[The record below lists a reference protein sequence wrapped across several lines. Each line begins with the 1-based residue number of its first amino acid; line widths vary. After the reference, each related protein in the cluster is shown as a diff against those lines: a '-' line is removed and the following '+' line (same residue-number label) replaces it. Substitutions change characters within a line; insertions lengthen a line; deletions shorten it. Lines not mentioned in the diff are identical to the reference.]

1 MKCPFCGHE
10 EDRVVDSRSSRE
22 GKAVRRRREC
32 LKCQKR
38 YTTYEYIEQLP
49 LMVVKRDGKRE
60 PFDRQKLLMGIV
72 TACKKRPITI
82 EKMEGIVDDIQRE
95 LEGLELKEVN
105 SIELGKK
112 VMDKLQALDHVAYVR
127 FASVYRKFKD
137 TTEFLREIEELLGRG
152 GIPGKGQET
161 KDVKRGQRRNGEGG

>member
-10 EDRVVDSRSSRE
+10 EDRVVDSRTSKE

-32 LKCQKR
+32 LKCEKR

-60 PFDRQKLLMGIV
+60 SFDRQKLLMGIV
-72 TACKKRPITI
+72 TACKKRPITT
-82 EKMEGIVDDIQRE
+82 EKMEEIVDDIQRE

-112 VMDKLQALDHVAYVR
+112 VMDKLQVLDHVAYVR

-137 TTEFLREIEELLGRG
+137 TTEFLKEIEELLARG
-152 GIPGKGQET
+152 TIPGKGQEG
-161 KDVKRGQRRNGEGG
+161 KDVRRGQRRNGEGG